1 MDENNVYQQLN
12 NTKTE
17 ATLQENPPATP
28 VSAVPPLKLEDPSSN
43 KNLPKT
49 IIFSIA
55 GLVVL
60 GLVGFLLSKFVFKGN
75 ANTSSEPVTIT
86 YWGLWEPEPVIQ
98 GVIAEF
104 EKENPGIKV
113 DYRKHSKTD
122 YKARLLSSLVKG
134 QTPDVFRIHNTW
146 LPMFV
151 EYLSPVPG
159 DTVNNLGLE
168 VNYFPVTS
176 KDLKIGGSY
185 YAIPLMADTLALYYN
200 KDILSSANK
209 SVPKTW
215 WGLKQTAK
223 ELTVR
228 DESGRI
234 QTAGAALGTANNVDH
249 WSDILGLMIYQ
260 NGANPALPTGRLI
273 EDVLSFYTLFS
284 LQDKVWDSTLPDST
298 FAFASGKLA
307 FYFGPSWRYF
317 NIKEINP
324 NLNFGIAKVPQLPEL
339 GSSDWEAAEEG
350 KVGLTN
356 INWGTFWVEG
366 VSQKS
371 PNQKAAWKFLEYL
384 SSKEV
389 MENLYSAQSQ
399 TRDFGEIYPVI
410 ALADKLKSNPVLSP
424 FVEQAGSAK
433 SWYLCSFTHDN
444 GLNDGVIKYYEDA
457 VNAILNGASPSSV
470 TETLNSG
477 VGQILNRYKISS

>member
-1 MDENNVYQQLN
+1 MQLN
-12 NTKTE
+12 DTKIETN
-17 ATLQENPPATP
+17 LQENPPTAPIDP
-28 VSAVPPLKLEDPSSN
+28 VSPSEPEDLSF
-43 KNLPKT
+43 KKTFPKM
-49 IIFSIA
+49 ILFVIA
-55 GLVVL
+55 GLLVL
-60 GLVGFLLSKFVFKGN
+60 ILVGFLLTKFVFKRSTG
-75 ANTSSEPVTIT
+75 TSSELVMIT
-86 YWGLWEPEPVIQ
+86 YWGLWEPESVIQ
-98 GVIAEF
+98 GVIAGF
-104 EKENPGIKV
+104 EKENPNIKV

-122 YKARLLSSLVKG
+122 YKARLLSSLVKD

-146 LPMFV
+146 LPMFA
-151 EYLSPVPG
+151 EYLSAVPS
-159 DTVNNLGLE
+159 DAVDSLGLE
-168 VNYFPVTS
+168 NDYFPVAS
-176 KDLKIGGSY
+176 KDLKIGSSY
-185 YAIPLMADTLALYYN
+185 YAAPLMIDGLALYYN

-209 SVPKTW
+209 TVPKTW

-234 QTAGAALGTANNVDH
+234 QIAGAALGTVNNVDH

-273 EDVLSFYTLFS
+273 EDVLSFYTLFN
-284 LQDKVWDSTLPDST
+284 LQDQIWDSTLPDST
-298 FAFASGKLA
+298 LAFASGKLA

-324 NLNFGIAKVPQLPEL
+324 SLNFGIAKVPQLPEL
-339 GSSDWEAAEEG
+339 GGSDWEAAEEG

-366 VSQKS
+366 VSEKS
-371 PNQKAAWKFLEYL
+371 PNKKAAWKFLEYL

-399 TRDFGEIYPVI
+399 TRDFGEIYPVV
-410 ALADKLKSNPVLSP
+410 ALADKLKSNPILFP

-457 VNAILNGASPSSV
+457 VNAILNGADPSSV

-477 VGQILNRYKISS
+477 VGQILARYKISS